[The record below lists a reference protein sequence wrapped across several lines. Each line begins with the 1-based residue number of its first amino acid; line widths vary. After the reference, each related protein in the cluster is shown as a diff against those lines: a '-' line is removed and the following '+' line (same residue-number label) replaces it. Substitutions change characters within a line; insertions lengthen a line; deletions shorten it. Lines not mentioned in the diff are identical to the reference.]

1 MNQFILIFLTLADEI
16 SLICEALKSKD
27 LIQVLTA
34 LALTKIDLNKIYP
47 IEKRKQGVL
56 HFACAHSAK
65 DIIELL
71 LLNGCNLNLDDQ
83 DCCKPLDYSMSG
95 NNVNIDL
102 NLTL

>member
-1 MNQFILIFLTLADEI
+1 
-16 SLICEALKSKD
+16 

-34 LALTKIDLNKIYP
+34 LASTKIDLNKTYS

-56 HFACAHSAK
+56 HYACAHSTK

-71 LLNGCNLNLDDQ
+71 LLNGGNLNLDDQ

-95 NNVNIDL
+95 NNVIFFFQTLPNPFPIDRSHGISFR
-102 NLTL
+102 